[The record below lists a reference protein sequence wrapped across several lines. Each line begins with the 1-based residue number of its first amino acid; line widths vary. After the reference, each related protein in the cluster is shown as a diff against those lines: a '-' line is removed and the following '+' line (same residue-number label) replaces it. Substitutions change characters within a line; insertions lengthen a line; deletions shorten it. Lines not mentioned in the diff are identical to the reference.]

1 MKGESGRKLQQP
13 QEKTLL
19 SQRNPPC
26 FNSMGESQKLFK
38 SAVQPQQQNIN
49 FEMLIKSRELMTGKV
64 APYDLA
70 GETDPSQS

>member
-49 FEMLIKSRELMTGKV
+49 FEMLIKSR
-64 APYDLA
+64 
-70 GETDPSQS
+70 